1 MGIILHIYSLVK
13 RDYKYLCRFFSL
25 YCAACLE
32 ADTGFFCPVFSK
44 RDVLPSSAKCIK
56 KSSSTGSSLS
66 CVAASLYKK
75 SLPFTSIHEDMDTR
89 LYARPSG
96 TENQEGSLRPPP
108 LHGHTPLM
116 ALSPHPFPAASR
128 MKLMPT
134 GGTNI
139 PHPSCMIH
147 LAISPRVSSAPLT
160 VYPSSCAALAWLNRP
175 LEASTPTE

>member
-1 MGIILHIYSLVK
+1 
-13 RDYKYLCRFFSL
+13 
-25 YCAACLE
+25 
-32 ADTGFFCPVFSK
+32 
-44 RDVLPSSAKCIK
+44 
-56 KSSSTGSSLS
+56 
-66 CVAASLYKK
+66 
-75 SLPFTSIHEDMDTR
+75 MDTW
-89 LYARPSG
+89 LYARPFG
-96 TENQEGSLRPPP
+96 TENQAGSPVPVP
-108 LHGHTPLM
+108 LPCMVIPLLM
-116 ALSPHPFPAASR
+116 ALSPHPFPAAGR